1 MYKEKIGIVTESE
14 KDLLTQV
21 YERKSALQELML
33 VLDNP
38 MVVSDTERNGIY
50 QRIVDD
56 LGTTNTGF
64 DNIWSRLAIK
74 YKWKTAKNGQWQ
86 IDFKTNEIFL
96 IIND

>member
-1 MYKEKIGIVTESE
+1 MYKEKVGTVTESE

-38 MVVSDTERNGIY
+38 MVIDDTERNGIY

-56 LGTTNTGF
+56 LTITNKNF
-64 DNIWSRLAIK
+64 DK
-74 YKWKTAKNGQWQ
+74 V
-86 IDFKTNEIFL
+86 
-96 IIND
+96 